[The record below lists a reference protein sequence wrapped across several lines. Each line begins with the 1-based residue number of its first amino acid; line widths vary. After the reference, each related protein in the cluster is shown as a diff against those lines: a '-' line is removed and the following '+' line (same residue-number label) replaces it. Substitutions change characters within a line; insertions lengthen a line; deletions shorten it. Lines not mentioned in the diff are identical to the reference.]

1 MDLNFNAAIRSLVE
15 DGEASADRLASALW
29 TLALSASGL
38 PPETAARDSGV
49 RAFVRLRPGEDAPDR
64 LAPHDEAAL
73 AQRLGTGPVFR
84 TRSAAERSEER
95 RVGKEWVSTCRSRWS
110 PYH

>member
-1 MDLNFNAAIRSLVE
+1 MIRRPLICTLSDTLVPYTTLFLSAIRSLVE
-15 DGEASADRLASALW
+15 DGEASADRLASARW
-29 TLALSASGL
+29 TLALSAAGL

-84 TRSAAERSEER
+84 
-95 RVGKEWVSTCRSRWS
+95 
-110 PYH
+110 

>member
-1 MDLNFNAAIRSLVE
+1 MDLNFNAAIRSPVE

-64 LAPHDEAAL
+64 LAPPDEAAL

-84 TRSAAERSEER
+84 TRRARSEER
-95 RVGKEWVSTCRSRWS
+95 GGGKRWGRAV
-110 PYH
+110 